1 MRDNGPGWIGYLEKS
16 RGAANLF
23 VVAHGRFR
31 GLYTHIAYIVAPLI
45 HSLQY
50 MDVLN
55 IQPLSLNCGDVVIIF
70 DRTHAEN
77 SDSSPKRRVLEGDA
91 RGVE

>member
-1 MRDNGPGWIGYLEKS
+1 
-16 RGAANLF
+16 
-23 VVAHGRFR
+23 
-31 GLYTHIAYIVAPLI
+31 
-45 HSLQY
+45 

-70 DRTHAEN
+70 DRMHAEN

>member
-1 MRDNGPGWIGYLEKS
+1 MRDKGPGWNEYLEQS
-16 RGAANLF
+16 LGAANLF

-50 MDVLN
+50 MDVLD
-55 IQPLSLNCGDVVIIF
+55 IQPLSLNCGDVVINF
-70 DRTHAEN
+70 
-77 SDSSPKRRVLEGDA
+77 
-91 RGVE
+91 